1 MKRAEWG
8 SVGSNRRQE
17 ANRHLTRLRP
27 QWFAKRKSVG
37 AILREVMFNR
47 DTALVD
53 PDALPLGSAMAWPFA
68 AASSELL
75 CLSLAASVCKA
86 VSATLHVLQT
96 DGQGPVPVFVETQVP
111 PRQSAAIS
119 AWQRTRMFN
128 PIGRNDKMTRSR
140 SAHIDRAPVSR
151 SCYEADQP
159 SDGATETQA
168 SASHGMTSEG
178 AMRALVE
185 RPEDEMWNLKAVVAR
200 TGLSRSSIY
209 SYIAQGL
216 FPRQRRLGLRRVGWL
231 ASEVRALIRSRP
243 I

>member
-1 MKRAEWG
+1 
-8 SVGSNRRQE
+8 
-17 ANRHLTRLRP
+17 
-27 QWFAKRKSVG
+27 
-37 AILREVMFNR
+37 
-47 DTALVD
+47 
-53 PDALPLGSAMAWPFA
+53 
-68 AASSELL
+68 
-75 CLSLAASVCKA
+75 
-86 VSATLHVLQT
+86 
-96 DGQGPVPVFVETQVP
+96 
-111 PRQSAAIS
+111 
-119 AWQRTRMFN
+119 MFN

-231 ASEVRALIRSRP
+231 ASEVRAWIRSRP